1 MVTPAQLMRPSI
13 GRNASCA
20 LGDCL
25 TSRPKGRLQPREF
38 VVLDL
43 LMHYPEQL
51 QCGNIAFNTP
61 YLSVSVCQVDF
72 CWARTLFT
80 SLLFDTMAAVFFQ
93 FAYIYVAAVFFQFA
107 YIYVAA
113 VFFQFAYIYVAAV
126 FFQFA
131 YIYVAAVFFQFAYIT
146 HICMF
151 GANNFGNT
159 SFLL

>member
-1 MVTPAQLMRPSI
+1 M
-13 GRNASCA
+13 
-20 LGDCL
+20 
-25 TSRPKGRLQPREF
+25 
-38 VVLDL
+38 VLDL

-61 YLSVSVCQVDF
+61 YLSVSVCREGL

-107 YIYVAA
+107 YIYVTA
-113 VFFQFAYIYVAAV
+113 VFFQFAYIYVT
-126 FFQFA
+126 
-131 YIYVAAVFFQFAYIT
+131 AVFFQFAYIT